1 MESLPSGFS
10 RGAAQAHYSASVSKY
25 FQCVALSTGS
35 LEKIGQ
41 QLKMELIVCLLKRP
55 TIASQEYQK
64 TITLKT
70 LAGSCWTFC
79 ACYSKAEPE
88 SDNAHK

>member
-1 MESLPSGFS
+1 MGSLPSGFS

-55 TIASQEYQK
+55 ND
-64 TITLKT
+64 
-70 LAGSCWTFC
+70 
-79 ACYSKAEPE
+79 SKPGISENNQAED
-88 SDNAHK
+88 SGRQLMDLLCLLLLDRARIR